1 MDWPCSSCGGA
12 RLRLTTKMVKPT
24 AYFLLGV
31 QGAGKT
37 TWAAAQATR
46 LSAVILASDDI
57 RNELEAQGMDA
68 TAENERVFALLE
80 ARLDGLLAQEK
91 NVVVDATHARCSWR
105 EKEVAIARARGAKT
119 VAIWFDV
126 PLAVCLQRNARKLG
140 TRRWGERVVSPE
152 FLRAV
157 FLSFEP
163 PTRAE
168 FDEIQVIGI
177 ASA

>member
-1 MDWPCSSCGGA
+1 MI
-12 RLRLTTKMVKPT
+12 KPT
-24 AYFLLGV
+24 AYFLLGA

-91 NVVVDATHARCSWR
+91 NVVVDATHARRSWR
-105 EKEVAIARARGAKT
+105 EKEIAIARVRGAKT

-126 PLAVCLQRNARKLG
+126 PLAVCLQRNARKPG
-140 TRRWGERVVSPE
+140 TRRWGERIVSPE
-152 FLRAV
+152 FLRTV
-157 FLSFEP
+157 YLSFEP
-163 PTRAE
+163 STRAE
-168 FDEIQVIGI
+168 FDEIQVIRI
-177 ASA
+177 ARA

>member
-1 MDWPCSSCGGA
+1 MRWLCSSAGGA
-12 RLRLTTKMVKPT
+12 HLRLAIGMVKPT
-24 AYFLLGV
+24 AYFLLGA

-68 TAENERVFALLE
+68 TAENEHVFTLLE
-80 ARLDGLLAQEK
+80 ARLDGLLAQQK

-105 EKEVAIARARGAKT
+105 EKEIAVARARGAKT
-119 VAIWFDV
+119 VAIWFDI
-126 PLAVCLQRNARKLG
+126 PLAVCLQRNAQKPD
-140 TRRWGERVVSPE
+140 TQRWGERIVSSE

-157 FLSFEP
+157 YLSFEP

-168 FDEIQVIGI
+168 FDEIQVIGM

>member
-1 MDWPCSSCGGA
+1 
-12 RLRLTTKMVKPT
+12 
-24 AYFLLGV
+24 
-31 QGAGKT
+31 
-37 TWAAAQATR
+37 
-46 LSAVILASDDI
+46 
-57 RNELEAQGMDA
+57 MDA

-126 PLAVCLQRNARKLG
+126 PLAVCLQRNARKPG
-140 TRRWGERVVSPE
+140 TQRWGERIVSPE

-157 FLSFEP
+157 YLSFEP